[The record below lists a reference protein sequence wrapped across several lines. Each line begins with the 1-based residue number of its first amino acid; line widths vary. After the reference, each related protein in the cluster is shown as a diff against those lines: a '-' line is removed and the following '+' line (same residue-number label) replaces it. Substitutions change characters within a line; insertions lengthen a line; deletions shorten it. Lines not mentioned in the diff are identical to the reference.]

1 MKRRFVLCLTLILLF
16 SGVTVPKGA
25 AVETSAACAIL
36 VDATSG
42 DVLYE
47 KNADQKMLIA
57 STTKIMT
64 ALVALWYG
72 ELSDI
77 VTVSRRAANTI
88 GSSMYLKAG
97 ERLTL
102 EALLYGLLLSSG
114 NDAGVAIAEH
124 VGGGSEA
131 VFVQHMNETARA
143 LGMTNSSFANPHGL
157 DDKNN
162 YSTAR
167 DMAKLANVAL
177 GNPVFRRMVSTK
189 TIKIGNRSLTNHN
202 KLLGALEGCIGVKNG
217 YTKAAGRTLVTCVER
232 YGRRLIVVTIKDG
245 NDYNDHRA
253 LYDYG
258 FSIAP
263 KRCICAGGSYLGE
276 VPVSGAEKGYFPLM
290 AGDELYFSV
299 PEGEPV
305 AMRLELYGDLYA
317 PISVGTPVGV
327 AVYSWNGVE
336 IGRVPAVMAE
346 EVREEIYGPE
356 GVTIWSLYGPEG
368 IPAGAAW

>member
-124 VGGGSEA
+124 VGGGNEA

-217 YTKAAGRTLVTCVER
+217 YTKACHLRGAL
-232 YGRRLIVVTIKDG
+232 
-245 NDYNDHRA
+245 RA
-253 LYDYG
+253 AFDC
-258 FSIAP
+258 
-263 KRCICAGGSYLGE
+263 R
-276 VPVSGAEKGYFPLM
+276 
-290 AGDELYFSV
+290 D
-299 PEGEPV
+299 
-305 AMRLELYGDLYA
+305 D
-317 PISVGTPVGV
+317 
-327 AVYSWNGVE
+327 
-336 IGRVPAVMAE
+336 
-346 EVREEIYGPE
+346 
-356 GVTIWSLYGPEG
+356 
-368 IPAGAAW
+368 